1 MANAKYKKSSSRQ
14 KKIPYLS
21 FSGGSK
27 KRKKALSKRVKVK
40 SQGNKRTKARCSNSN
55 NSSSSSTNRKG
66 QKGGFLGTLLASISL
81 PLVSSL
87 ISKI

>member
-14 KKIPYLS
+14 KTIPYLS
-21 FSGGSK
+21 FSGGSI

-40 SQGNKRTKARCSNSN
+40 SQGNKRPKVRCNNSN
-55 NSSSSSTNRKG
+55 HSSSSSNRKG
-66 QKGGFLGTLLASISL
+66 QKGGFLGTLLASIGL